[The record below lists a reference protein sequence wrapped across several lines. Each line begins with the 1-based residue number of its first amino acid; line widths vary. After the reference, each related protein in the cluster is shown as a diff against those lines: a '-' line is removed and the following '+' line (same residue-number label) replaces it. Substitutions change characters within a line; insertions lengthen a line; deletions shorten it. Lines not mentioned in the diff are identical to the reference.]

1 MNLAEA
7 PSAMSRAETEAYT
20 PKTTKKI
27 TPHTAL
33 PQTLQPIEM
42 VSLTHCGRWSTLAHG
57 P

>member
-27 TPHTAL
+27 PPHTAL
-33 PQTLQPIEM
+33 PQTLRPIEM
-42 VSLTHCGRWSTLAHG
+42 VSLTHCGR
-57 P
+57 